1 MWKLALLLLPT
12 LALAQYPFADG
23 NDPVIAQV
31 PDDGGDTDINLS
43 DDHKTRLLN
52 FAVPTINELVQA
64 ACTDSTEV
72 ANYNCGCTGI
82 ASEQTSVA
90 GISENEKPVEGLKV
104 VLNGCQ
110 GGDITVVVLEEM
122 GGNLTMVNIL
132 TRSLLPVSEPRDNAG
147 ACFLRLHSYTLAPA
161 PSCPADVRTGILG
174 GGGQQRKEDQERM

>member
-52 FAVPTINELVQA
+52 FAVPTINELVQG
-64 ACTDSTEV
+64 ACKDNSQY

-82 ASEQTSVA
+82 ASQKTSVA

-104 VLNGCQ
+104 VLNGCT
-110 GGDITVVVLEEM
+110 GGEMTVVVLEEM
-122 GGNLTMVNIL
+122 EGDLTMVNIL
-132 TRSLLPVSEPRDNAG
+132 TRKLLPVCELRYNAG
-147 ACFLRLHSYTLAPA
+147 TRFLSLHCHTLALA
-161 PSCPADVRTGILG
+161 PLCLADVRTGILG
-174 GGGQQRKEDQERM
+174 EGGQQRKEDQERM